1 MGNEESVCTP
11 AQSLAKQ
18 GKVTAI
24 VTLKKY
30 LDHPT
35 GKGLEASAVQEGR
48 GTKLFPSSSLA
59 YWLQNLLCRQAFIQ
73 ILALQL
79 PCCGNLSKLLNFSKP
94 WCLYGNNH
102 PVNFPHSYCK
112 DYASVDLKVLQHR
125 VYHSVKY
132 TGNGSCHIIFV
143 LQMQQPATT

>member
-1 MGNEESVCTP
+1 MFQSEEKVSKWGMNEESLCTP

-35 GKGLEASAVQEGR
+35 GRGLEASAVQEGM

-73 ILALQL
+73 SLALQL
-79 PCCGNLSKLLNFSKP
+79 PSCGNLGKLLNFSKL
-94 WCLYGNNH
+94 WCLYGINY
-102 PVNFPHSYCK
+102 PINFPHSYCK
-112 DYASVDLKVLQHR
+112 GYTKVW
-125 VYHSVKY
+125 
-132 TGNGSCHIIFV
+132 I
-143 LQMQQPATT
+143 